1 MSGAADHIPVLLNEV
16 LEALRPPDCKRVID
30 ATFGR
35 GGHSRALL
43 ALLPADARLLVI
55 DRDPAAV
62 AVATEL
68 ADADSRVIVAAGE
81 FSRLGEF
88 AAESDMLPV
97 DAILM
102 DTGVSSPQIDEPER
116 GFSFR
121 FDAPLDMR
129 MDTSG
134 GMTAAEW
141 LNTADAHEMTKAFRE
156 LGDERFSGRI
166 ASAIVAA
173 RPLRTTGQ
181 LVDVI
186 NAAQPRPD
194 PHKHSATRVF
204 QACRMVVNNEV
215 SELAQGVQAA
225 YDSLALGGRLAVISF
240 HSGDDRQVKRAFR
253 ALCRAAEP
261 PRRLPVRNEPP
272 PPAKLIGRAVK
283 AAVAETQANPRA
295 RSAVLR
301 ILERVA

>member
-1 MSGAADHIPVLLNEV
+1 MSSSDEHTPVLLNEV
-16 LEALRPPDCKRVID
+16 LSGLKPETCGRAID

-43 ALLPADARLLVI
+43 AALPASARLLVI

-62 AVATEL
+62 AVAQKL
-68 ADADSRVIVAAGE
+68 AESDSRVVVAAGE
-81 FSRLGEF
+81 FSRLREF
-88 AAESDMLPV
+88 AADADLLPV

-129 MDTSG
+129 MDTTQ
-134 GMTAAEW
+134 GMTAAQW
-141 LNTADAHEMTKAFRE
+141 LNTAEAGEMAKAFRE

-166 ASAIVAA
+166 AAAIVAA
-173 RPLRTTGQ
+173 RPLQTTGQ

-186 NAAQPRPD
+186 NAAQPKPD

-215 SELAQGVQAA
+215 SELAQGLQAA
-225 YDSLALGGRLAVISF
+225 YDSLAPGGRLAVISF

-253 ALCRAAEP
+253 ALCRAAES
-261 PRRLPVRNEPP
+261 PRRLPVRNAPP
-272 PPAKLIGRAVK
+272 APAKLIGRAVK
-283 AAVAETQANPRA
+283 AGDAETRANPRA

>member
-1 MSGAADHIPVLLNEV
+1 MPVLLSEV
-16 LEALRPPDCKRVID
+16 MAALRPASCQRAID

-35 GGHSRALL
+35 GGHARALL
-43 ALLPADARLLVI
+43 AALPESARLLVI
-55 DRDPAAV
+55 DRDPAAI
-62 AVATEL
+62 AVAREL
-68 ADADSRVIVAAGE
+68 ADSDPRVSVASGE

-88 AAESDMLPV
+88 AAQADMLPV

-129 MDTSG
+129 MDTSS

-141 LNTADAHEMTKAFRE
+141 LNTADASDMAKAFRE

-215 SELAQGVQAA
+215 SELAQGLQAA
-225 YDSLALGGRLAVISF
+225 YDSLAPGGRLAVISF

-253 ALCRAAEP
+253 ALCRAAES
-261 PRRLPVRNEPP
+261 PRRLPVRNAPP

-283 AAVAETQANPRA
+283 AADAETRSNPRA

>member
-1 MSGAADHIPVLLNEV
+1 MTPAADHIPVLLSEV
-16 LEALRPPDCKRVID
+16 LDALRPQSCERVID

-43 ALLPADARLLVI
+43 AALPDNARLLVI

-62 AVATEL
+62 AAAVEL
-68 ADADSRVIVAAGE
+68 AETDARVVVAAGE
-81 FSRLGEF
+81 FSKLGKF
-88 AAESDMLPV
+88 AADADMLPV

-134 GMTAAEW
+134 GITAAEW
-141 LNTADAHEMTKAFRE
+141 LNTADARDMAKAFRE

-173 RPLRTTGQ
+173 RPLRTTGE

-215 SELAQGVQAA
+215 SELAQGLQAA
-225 YDSLALGGRLAVISF
+225 YESLALGGRLAVISF

-253 ALCRAAEP
+253 ALCRAEES
-261 PRRLPVRNEPP
+261 PRRLPVRNAPP

-283 AAVAETQANPRA
+283 ASAAETRANPRA
-295 RSAVLR
+295 RSAMLR